1 MNVKDFEVCD
11 DCLLVAYDKGIGRV
25 KEYLYEDLDEF
36 EVAESK
42 GYQQQ
47 AYAMAMGGDV
57 FEDHDCTSKMEPELN
72 MRCDCACYVTF

>member
-11 DCLLVAYDKGIGRV
+11 DCLLVAYDKRI
-25 KEYLYEDLDEF
+25 E
-36 EVAESK
+36 

-57 FEDHDCTSKMEPELN
+57 LKDHDCTSKMEPELN
-72 MRCDCACYVTF
+72 IRCDCACYVTF